1 MNVKGFTSIKLVNTA
16 KNLLLL
22 SLCHPFCSE
31 RELFSITLYFKGAM
45 EILMDLDNFDLPLIY
60 AGTICSDETSR
71 IKRIARLDC
80 LKLPRFMD
88 DIEGYRYQLQ
98 WLGYVNGILPKPA
111 PRRIKSKQ
119 K

>member
-1 MNVKGFTSIKLVNTA
+1 
-16 KNLLLL
+16 
-22 SLCHPFCSE
+22 
-31 RELFSITLYFKGAM
+31 M